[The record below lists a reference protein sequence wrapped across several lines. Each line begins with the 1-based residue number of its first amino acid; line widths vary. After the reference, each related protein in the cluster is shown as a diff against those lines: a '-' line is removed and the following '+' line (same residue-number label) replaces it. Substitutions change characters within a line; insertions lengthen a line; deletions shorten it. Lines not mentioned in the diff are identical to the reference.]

1 MASLQSAFKPRW
13 LIIFALLL
21 CIAAVVNLYIQ
32 SHKLDTLFSESHQI
46 DLDVDAVTTALEAI
60 SAAAVNAPA
69 KTSLDDPALDQAADA
84 LLDART
90 VLLRLSHPQGSPP
103 TQSAL
108 ALLSRYYNKV
118 IAQRRLAA
126 AEQDWFSL
134 ALTESQLVSEI
145 LSLRAWSKAAFQPKL
160 MEQTKR
166 WRIAQLLVAAGIV
179 CAAVALLIGWYR
191 SRRAVSA
198 YEPAPVLT
206 GLSSYRN
213 TAIDPPASLPK
224 QPETLRKPS
233 LTAALKQVVPAIS
246 LPLILL
252 DREGHVECMSDAVHY
267 QNDDLPTR
275 FEPSQLA
282 EQHVVIDRVG
292 RFYVHSLPDCGW
304 LLVQQ
309 FDSVGDAE
317 ESALETLLEAAING
331 DFSQRLPKGGVNDK
345 ANHLMGLLDTYFLQL
360 EEVSK
365 SISEGQL
372 KPLKGRL
379 SKHAPGRFGEL
390 NYQTNI
396 ALKHLIQTVRSLYQ
410 LNHQIAQAAAKPLEM
425 ANTDVAAPKAS
436 DEAINRLLNT
446 RTSSVHAAE
455 VVDSFALRLQGVATS
470 NTDIKR
476 LSEVVDGIA
485 FQTNLLALNASIEAE
500 RAGERGAG
508 FRIVARE
515 VRELANDAAQAARQ
529 IRTAL
534 SESDHALQDSL
545 FCAEHSHVAIQEVVD
560 SLARLDISPVVE
572 EPVVTSAAA
581 DPRIAKITSTNLQ
594 LRQVL
599 RFFK

>member
-1 MASLQSAFKPRW
+1 M
-13 LIIFALLL
+13 
-21 CIAAVVNLYIQ
+21 
-32 SHKLDTLFSESHQI
+32 
-46 DLDVDAVTTALEAI
+46 
-60 SAAAVNAPA
+60 
-69 KTSLDDPALDQAADA
+69 
-84 LLDART
+84 
-90 VLLRLSHPQGSPP
+90 
-103 TQSAL
+103 
-108 ALLSRYYNKV
+108 
-118 IAQRRLAA
+118 
-126 AEQDWFSL
+126 
-134 ALTESQLVSEI
+134 
-145 LSLRAWSKAAFQPKL
+145 
-160 MEQTKR
+160 
-166 WRIAQLLVAAGIV
+166 
-179 CAAVALLIGWYR
+179 
-191 SRRAVSA
+191 
-198 YEPAPVLT
+198 
-206 GLSSYRN
+206 
-213 TAIDPPASLPK
+213 
-224 QPETLRKPS
+224 
-233 LTAALKQVVPAIS
+233 
-246 LPLILL
+246 
-252 DREGHVECMSDAVHY
+252 ECMSDAVHY

-396 ALKHLIQTVRSLYQ
+396 AIKHLIQTVRALYQ

-436 DEAINRLLNT
+436 DEAINQLLNT
-446 RTSSVHAAE
+446 RTSSLHAAE
-455 VVDSFALRLQGVATS
+455 VVDSFALQLQGVATS

-581 DPRIAKITSTNLQ
+581 DPRIAKITSANLQ